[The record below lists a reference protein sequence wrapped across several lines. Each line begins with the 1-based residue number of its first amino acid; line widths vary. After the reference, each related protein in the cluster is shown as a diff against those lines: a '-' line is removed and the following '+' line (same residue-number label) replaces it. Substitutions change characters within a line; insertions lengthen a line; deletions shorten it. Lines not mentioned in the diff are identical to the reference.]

1 MSATIQITLDAH
13 DPGALSAFWKEVLGY
28 VHPGPPGVELA
39 PGEDPLAAWDVFL
52 ERVGVPAEQ
61 RNNASALE
69 DPEGR
74 GPRFFFQRVPEEK
87 VAKNRMHVDV
97 RAAAG
102 LDGDERMAALEKEC
116 ARLLALGG
124 ERLARHEP
132 DGAMSAGFIVMADP
146 EGNEFCLD

>member
-1 MSATIQITLDAH
+1 MRRRYSPGPAAARAGSADSPRP
-13 DPGALSAFWKEVLGY
+13 PGARGSRQSDGQ
-28 VHPGPPGVELA
+28 HGPSRPTGG
-39 PGEDPLAAWDVFL
+39 PW
-52 ERVGVPAEQ
+52 EQ

-124 ERLARHEP
+124 ARLARHEP
-132 DGAMSAGFIVMADP
+132 DGAMSAGFTVRADP
-146 EGNEFCLD
+146 